1 VKLLTNRETR
11 VNKLIAVS
19 ILLLVLIIIPLIIK
33 NPYILHTFIMAF
45 IAIILGMGFSMI
57 YSTGLITL
65 GAAAF
70 YGIGAY
76 ASTLLSMQLGLSFW
90 VALPLAIIVTGI
102 IALGIGFI
110 VVRAGTFVFVLLTM
124 LFGLVVVQV
133 AGSVRLF
140 GGWGGITNIP
150 RPSPIPIPFY
160 GSVEFVSREPYYY
173 LALFLLLL
181 IVLIFYALYR
191 SRIGRAWK
199 AIKQSS
205 RLAQSMG
212 INVYRYR
219 VLAFVVA
226 SCASGAIG
234 SFYVHYY
241 QVVLPDMASG
251 FVSIYIQIYAALGGL
266 EFYLLGPAIGA
277 VIMTFGFELL
287 RIAEAYQPIIFGA
300 LLIGIIIF
308 FPGGI
313 LGTLQ
318 RARQMPTLYTRLGER
333 IRAWLPWRVTKPGK

>member
-1 VKLLTNRETR
+1 
-11 VNKLIAVS
+11 
-19 ILLLVLIIIPLIIK
+19 
-33 NPYILHTFIMAF
+33 MAF
-45 IAIILGMGFSMI
+45 IATILGMSFSMI

-65 GAAAF
+65 GAAAL

-76 ASTLLSMQLGLSFW
+76 ASTLLSMKLGLSFW
-90 VALPLAIIVTGI
+90 VTLPLAVIVTGI
-102 IALGIGFI
+102 IALVFGLI
-110 VVRAGTFVFVLLTM
+110 VIKAGTFVFVLLTM

-133 AGSVRLF
+133 AGSVRFF
-140 GGWGGITNIP
+140 GGWGGITNVP
-150 RPSPIPIPFY
+150 RPSPIFIPFH
-160 GSVEFVSREPYYY
+160 GPIEFVKRAPYYY

-212 INVYRYR
+212 INIYRYR
-219 VLAFVVA
+219 VLAFVIA

-251 FVSIYIQIYAALGGL
+251 LVSIYIQVYAALGGL
-266 EFYLLGPAIGA
+266 QFYILGPAIGA
-277 VIMTFGFELL
+277 AIMIFGFEFL
-287 RIAEAYQPIIFGA
+287 RIAEEMQPIIFGA
-300 LLIGIIIF
+300 LLIGIIVF

-318 RARQMPTLYTRLGER
+318 AAREMPAPYIKLRDR
-333 IRAWLPWRVTKPGK
+333 VRSWLARKDKQTGR